1 MSSECFFVQQYCLC
15 SQSANAL
22 YPGLTAS
29 LSLARR
35 GSPTPFDPHT
45 DCAKLLHEEM
55 AVLNGAA
62 DDALLRIWST
72 VAELSEQLSAHRSAA
87 AELQARIGVLRVCG
101 MFHLVLLG
109 G

>member
-1 MSSECFFVQQYCLC
+1 ML
-15 SQSANAL
+15 SAICHSFPRMHFTPVSLPLSRSRVVAHL
-22 YPGLTAS
+22 HPLT
-29 LSLARR
+29 
-35 GSPTPFDPHT
+35 PHA

-55 AVLNGAA
+55 AVMNGAA

-101 MFHLVLLG
+101 MLHLVLLG

>member
-1 MSSECFFVQQYCLC
+1 
-15 SQSANAL
+15 
-22 YPGLTAS
+22 
-29 LSLARR
+29 
-35 GSPTPFDPHT
+35 
-45 DCAKLLHEEM
+45 M

-87 AELQARIGVLRVCG
+87 AELQARIGVLRVCC